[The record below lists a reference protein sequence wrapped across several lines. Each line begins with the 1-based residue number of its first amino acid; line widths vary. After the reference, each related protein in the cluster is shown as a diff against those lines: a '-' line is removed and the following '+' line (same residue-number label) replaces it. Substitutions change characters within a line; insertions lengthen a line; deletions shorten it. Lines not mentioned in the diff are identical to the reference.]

1 MKQRLPGGAW
11 LLITLAALTG
21 WTSAAHGAPPP
32 LATTTPEGFAV
43 PQPGRSFEFPRDH
56 GSHPEFKIEWW
67 YLTGHLFAEDG
78 ARRFGYQATFF
89 RQASPDGTRQIYL
102 AHMALS
108 DVTGGQFL
116 HQARLNRSGWDAR
129 AATDTLDLRNGPWT
143 LTMTDPTTETMALR
157 GGVRA
162 EAAFALTLTPAKPLV
177 FFGED
182 GVSRKGDAPTA
193 ASHYLTFTRLRTA
206 GTLTLGEET
215 LAVTGESWMDHEISS
230 SQLDENQVGWD
241 WVSVHFDNGREL
253 MLYRLRRADGTA
265 DPAST
270 LTWVDAS
277 GTTRKADFTWEPL
290 TRWRSPRNAAE
301 YPARIR
307 LTTTDPAD
315 GRERVLLIEPLLA
328 DQELDGDRDGI
339 AYWEGACRVRDESTG
354 RVIGSAYMELTG
366 YANPLDL

>member
-1 MKQRLPGGAW
+1 MIALALAGCAAW
-11 LLITLAALTG
+11 AREVE
-21 WTSAAHGAPPP
+21 P
-32 LATTTPEGFAV
+32 LATITPEGFAV
-43 PQPGRSFEFPRDH
+43 PQPGRGFEFPRDH

-67 YLTGHLFAEDG
+67 YLTGHLFAGDG

-89 RQASPDGTRQIYL
+89 RQASPDGARQIYL
-102 AHMALS
+102 AHMALT
-108 DVTGGQFL
+108 DVNGARFF
-116 HQARLNRSGWDAR
+116 HQARLNRAGWDAH
-129 AATDTLDLRNGPWT
+129 ASTETLDLRNGPWT
-143 LTMTDPTTETMALR
+143 LTMTGPATETMELR

-182 GVSRKGDAPTA
+182 GVSRKGAGPTA
-193 ASHYLTFTRLRTA
+193 ASHYLTFTRLRTE
-206 GTLTLGEET
+206 GTLTLGDET
-215 LAVTGESWMDHEISS
+215 LAVTGETWMDHEISS
-230 SQLDENQVGWD
+230 SQLDEEQVGWD
-241 WVSVHFDNGREL
+241 WVSVHFEDGREL
-253 MLYRLRRADGTA
+253 MLYRLRLKDGAA

-270 LTWVDAS
+270 LTWVDAP
-277 GTTRKADFTWEPL
+277 GATRKAEFAWEPL
-290 TRWRSPRNAAE
+290 TRWRSPRSGAE

-354 RVIGSAYMELTG
+354 RVVGSAYMELTG
-366 YANPLDL
+366 YAKPLDL